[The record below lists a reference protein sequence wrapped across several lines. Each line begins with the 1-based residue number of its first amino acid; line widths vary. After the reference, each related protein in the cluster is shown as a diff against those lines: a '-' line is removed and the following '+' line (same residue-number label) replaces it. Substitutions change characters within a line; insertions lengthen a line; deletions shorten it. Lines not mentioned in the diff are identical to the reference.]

1 VAQLRSRP
9 DRHWPYPAGPGR
21 PPGRAVEP
29 TDTWLWE
36 LEIPEQLSVHAY
48 NVLTGSGL
56 EFVEDVAWLSAEE
69 LAALPNMSPKVFDE
83 VVDALAGRGLSLS
96 SVAKG

>member
-1 VAQLRSRP
+1 
-9 DRHWPYPAGPGR
+9 
-21 PPGRAVEP
+21 
-29 TDTWLWE
+29 
-36 LEIPEQLSVHAY
+36 
-48 NVLTGSGL
+48 LTGSGL